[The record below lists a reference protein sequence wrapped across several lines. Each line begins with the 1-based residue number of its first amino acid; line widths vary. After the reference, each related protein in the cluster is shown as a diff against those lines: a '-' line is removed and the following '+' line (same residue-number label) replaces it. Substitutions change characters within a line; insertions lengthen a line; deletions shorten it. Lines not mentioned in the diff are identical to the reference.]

1 MTGTEG
7 AAQIADAPRS
17 WTEILFTRK
26 MLTCIFLGFSS
37 GMPLYVLISLVPAW
51 LRTNQVDLATI
62 GLFALVGLPYTWK
75 FVWSPLMDRYKL
87 PFLGRR
93 RGWAILT
100 QSVLLLS
107 IGVLGQFDP
116 STSLQVI
123 VGIVFIVALFSA
135 SQDIV
140 IDAYRRELLADD
152 ELGTGTSIFVNAYRL
167 SGLVPGSLALIL
179 ADFQPWTVVFWVTGA
194 FMLVGIVTTL
204 TMKEVSDDALAPH
217 SLRAAV
223 IDPFVEFFSR
233 DGGIKAGLAIL
244 AFLFL
249 YKLGDNMAT
258 ALATPFYIDMGYSL
272 SEIGSVAKVAGLW
285 ASIAGG
291 VLGGIIMLK
300 VSINR
305 ALWLFGFVQLFTI
318 LPYIWLSQAGHTLA
332 GLFVVVS
339 GEYLGVGL
347 GAIALTA
354 FMAQGDQPGVYRHAI
369 RPVQQFHRGSAHGG
383 QCLDRLHRRGRGL
396 DAVLR
401 HLRHRRHSRHAA
413 AVEGGAVD
421 GAREAGR
428 GFRLSQPIRS
438 CGCHRPNAA
447 APGAAAGGRRCRRA
461 RNFARSA

>member
-1 MTGTEG
+1 
-7 AAQIADAPRS
+7 
-17 WTEILFTRK
+17 

-51 LRTNQVDLATI
+51 LRSNEVDLATI

-75 FVWSPLMDRYKL
+75 FLWSPLMDRYKL

-93 RGWAILT
+93 RGWALVT
-100 QSVLLLS
+100 QIGLLLS

-116 STSLQVI
+116 AQSLDTIVVI
-123 VGIVFIVALFSA
+123 VFLVAVFSA

-152 ELGTGTSIFVNAYRL
+152 ELGTGTSIWVNAYRL

-179 ADFQPWTVVFWVTGA
+179 SDILPWSIVYWVTGA

-204 TMKEVSDDALAPH
+204 MIREVGDDELAPH
-217 SLRAAV
+217 TLREAV

-233 DGGIKAGLAIL
+233 DGIRTGLAIL
-244 AFLFL
+244 AFMFL

-258 ALATPFYIDMGYSL
+258 ALATPFYIDMGYSRT
-272 SEIGSVAKVAGLW
+272 EIGSVAKIAGLW

-291 VLGGIIMLK
+291 VIGGIVMLK

-305 ALWLFGFVQLFTI
+305 ALWLFGFVQLLTI
-318 LPYIWLSQAGHTLA
+318 VPYVWLSQAGHTLA

-354 FMAQGDQPGVYRHAI
+354 FMARETSRAFTATQFALFSSFIAVPRTIANASTGFIVEAIGWTQFYMLCALVAVPGMLLLLKVA
-369 RPVQQFHRGSAHGG
+369 PW
-383 QCLDRLHRRGRGL
+383 
-396 DAVLR
+396 
-401 HLRHRRHSRHAA
+401 
-413 AVEGGAVD
+413 
-421 GAREAGR
+421 RER
-428 GFRLSQPIRS
+428 
-438 CGCHRPNAA
+438 
-447 APGAAAGGRRCRRA
+447 
-461 RNFARSA
+461 

>member
-1 MTGTEG
+1 MTDTRTPNTDENNEV
-7 AAQIADAPRS
+7 QRS
-17 WTEILFTRK
+17 WMEILFTRK
-26 MLTCIFLGFSS
+26 MLACIFLGFTS
-37 GMPLYVLISLVPAW
+37 GMPLYVLVSLVPAW
-51 LRTNQVDLATI
+51 LRSENVDLATI

-93 RGWAILT
+93 RGWALLV
-100 QSVLLLS
+100 QVVLLVS
-107 IGVLGQFDP
+107 IGVLGHFDP
-116 STSLQVI
+116 ATSLQTI
-123 VGIVFIVALFSA
+123 VALVFVVALFSA

-152 ELGTGTSIFVNAYRL
+152 ELGTGTSIFVNAYRI

-179 ADFQPWTVVFWVTGA
+179 AEFQPWPLVFWVTGA

-204 TMKEVSDDALAPH
+204 AIKEMSDDALAPH
-217 SLRAAV
+217 SLREAV
-223 IDPFVEFFSR
+223 VDPFIEFFSR
-233 DGGIKAGLAIL
+233 DGGVKTGLAIL

-258 ALATPFYIDMGYSL
+258 ALATPFYIDMGYNL
-272 SEIGSVAKVAGLW
+272 AEIGSVAKVAGLW

-305 ALWLFGFVQLFTI
+305 ALWLFGFVQLATI
-318 LPYIWLSQAGHTLA
+318 LPYIWLSQAGHSLV

-354 FMAQGDQPGVYRHAI
+354 YMARETSKAFTATQFALFTSLIAVPRTVANASTGFIVEAVGWTLFFVICAIVAIPGMLLLFKVAPWSERPKPAAPEAQP
-369 RPVQQFHRGSAHGG
+369 S
-383 QCLDRLHRRGRGL
+383 
-396 DAVLR
+396 
-401 HLRHRRHSRHAA
+401 A
-413 AVEGGAVD
+413 AVAGGSEGEV
-421 GAREAGR
+421 E
-428 GFRLSQPIRS
+428 SQVTEIEQR
-438 CGCHRPNAA
+438 A
-447 APGAAAGGRRCRRA
+447 APAPKGV
-461 RNFARSA
+461 

>member
-1 MTGTEG
+1 MTTTGGTTE
-7 AAQIADAPRS
+7 QPNLADVQRS
-17 WTEILFTRK
+17 WTQILFNRK
-26 MLTCIFLGFSS
+26 MLTCIFLGFTS

-51 LRTNQVDLATI
+51 LRSNDVDLATI
-62 GLFALVGLPYTWK
+62 GLFALIGLPYTWK

-93 RGWAILT
+93 LGWALLT
-100 QSVLLLS
+100 QLVLLLA
-107 IGVLGQFDP
+107 IGLLGQFDP
-116 STSLQVI
+116 STSLQAI
-123 VGIVFIVALFSA
+123 VAVVFIVALFGA

-179 ADFQPWTVVFWVTGA
+179 ADQQPWTVVFSVTGA

-204 TMKEVSDDALAPH
+204 MIREVSDDALAPH
-217 SLRAAV
+217 SLREAV

-272 SEIGSVAKVAGLW
+272 TEIGSIAKVAGLW

-305 ALWLFGFVQLFTI
+305 ALWLFGFVQVLTI
-318 LPYIWLSQAGHTLA
+318 VPYIWLSQAGHSLA

-347 GAIALTA
+347 GTIALTA
-354 FMAQGDQPGVYRHAI
+354 FMARETSRAFTATQFALFSSFIAVPRTVANASTGFIVEAFGWTQFFVICAIVAIPGMLLLLKVAPWTDRQPDSEEI
-369 RPVQQFHRGSAHGG
+369 EE
-383 QCLDRLHRRGRGL
+383 LERLKEK
-396 DAVLR
+396 
-401 HLRHRRHSRHAA
+401 ST
-413 AVEGGAVD
+413 
-421 GAREAGR
+421 
-428 GFRLSQPIRS
+428 
-438 CGCHRPNAA
+438 
-447 APGAAAGGRRCRRA
+447 
-461 RNFARSA
+461 